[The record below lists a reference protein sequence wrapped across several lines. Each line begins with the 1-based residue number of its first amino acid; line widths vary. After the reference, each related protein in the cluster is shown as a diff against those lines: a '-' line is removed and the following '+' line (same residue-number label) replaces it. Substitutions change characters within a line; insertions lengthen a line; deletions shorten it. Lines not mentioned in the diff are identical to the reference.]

1 MWIFSIVLSP
11 AHPRVLVYFF
21 SNRREY
27 TKVEKIPTDFTAR
40 HMPQANADLFPLVP
54 KLVLHKYV
62 YFSGENPAFTS
73 PSFFLLVLSEL
84 KTVRVF

>member
-1 MWIFSIVLSP
+1 MCWYISLATDV
-11 AHPRVLVYFF
+11 
-21 SNRREY
+21 NT
-27 TKVEKIPTDFTAR
+27 TKAEKIPTDFTVR

-84 KTVRVF
+84 KTVRVFQLKPT